1 MVERGKEMGIEMEV
15 GVERGGGLSKKE
27 REVNIEKWE
36 RVTGEEGGI
45 GLRALGNSIPGASF

>member
-1 MVERGKEMGIEMEV
+1 M
-15 GVERGGGLSKKE
+15 ERGGGLSKKE